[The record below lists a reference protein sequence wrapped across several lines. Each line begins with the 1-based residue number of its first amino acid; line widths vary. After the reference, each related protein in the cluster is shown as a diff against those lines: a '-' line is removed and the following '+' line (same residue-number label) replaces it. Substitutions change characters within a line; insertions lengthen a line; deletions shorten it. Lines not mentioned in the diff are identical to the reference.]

1 MERLRN
7 KPAVPLVK
15 LDWNI
20 EGVGNALKNRDIVVI
35 VDTLRFSSAVV
46 TAVAHGFTIYPVAD
60 QKAGRDL
67 ARSVGAYQAGKPGK
81 AKYTISPHSFLRAG
95 KDDVRKV
102 VLFSPN
108 GATCAA
114 SVKDEDLVYIG
125 CMLNARAVGLHVSAL
140 ADTIDRN
147 VTLIAAGEQRA
158 IDTGERVVY
167 DKMAAHNVFAIED
180 YLACGAI
187 ITNTELEKNAEA
199 KFCELAYR
207 SAKREIKGLMLG
219 GFSGRY
225 LVQHNMREDVDFAA
239 KLNVYDVIPVVR
251 NGRIEALSDWRD

>member
-1 MERLRN
+1 MKRLRN
-7 KPAVPLVK
+7 KPAVPIVK

-20 EGVGNALKNRDIVVI
+20 EGVGYALKNRDIVVI

-46 TAVAHGFTIYPVAD
+46 TAVANGFAIYPVAD
-60 QKAGRDL
+60 QEAGKDL
-67 ARSVGAYQAGKPGK
+67 ARAVGAYQAGKPGK
-81 AKYTISPHSFLRAG
+81 AKYTISPHSYLHAG
-95 KDDVRKV
+95 NDEVRKV

-114 SVKDEDLVYIG
+114 SVKGEDIVYIG

-140 ADTIDRN
+140 ARTIDRN

-158 IDTGERVVY
+158 IDSGERVVY
-167 DKMAAHNVFAIED
+167 DKRAANNVFAIED

-187 ITNTELEKNAEA
+187 ISNMALQKNAEA
-199 KFCELAYR
+199 RFCELAYR
-207 SAKREIKGLMLG
+207 PAKREIKDLMLG
-219 GFSGRY
+219 GFSGMY

-239 KLNVYDVIPVVR
+239 RLNVYDVIPVVR
-251 NGRIEALSDWRD
+251 NGRIEALSD